1 MTLPN
6 ATTAFDAELKAE
18 GAFLTVSVESLAVVD
33 QAGYEA
39 ANALIERCDTALK
52 RIAEVHDPV
61 IKAAHT
67 THKAALDAKKRL
79 AEPIE
84 TLKKAASK
92 KMTVWYQAE
101 QARVAEERR
110 KAEEAARREAEEQR
124 LREAEA
130 LVQAGMSEAASVAL
144 DAPLDIA
151 SFIKAPEL
159 PVAASGISYRAN
171 WKAELVDFKSL
182 IQAVAAG
189 QLPDTVLLPNMPA
202 LNQMAKA
209 YRNTREI
216 PGVRQ
221 FNDITQAKRYA

>member
-1 MTLPN
+1 MTL
-6 ATTAFDAELKAE
+6 TTALDTEIKAQS
-18 GAFLTVSVESLAVVD
+18 ASLRVSVETLAVVD
-33 QAGYEA
+33 QKGYDA

-67 THKAALDAKKRL
+67 AHKAALDAKKRL

-84 TLKKAASK
+84 ALRKEASK
-92 KMTVWYQAE
+92 KMTAWYQAE
-101 QARVAEERR
+101 QARIAEERR
-110 KAEEAARREAEEQR
+110 KAEERARKEAEDKR

-130 LVQAGMSEAASVAL
+130 LAQAGMNEAASVAL
-144 DAPLDIA
+144 EAPLDIA
-151 SFIKAPEL
+151 EFIKAPEG

-171 WKAELVDFKSL
+171 WKAEVVDLMALV
-182 IQAVAAG
+182 QAVAAG
-189 QLPDTVLLPNMPA
+189 RLPVAVLLPNMPA

-209 YRNTREI
+209 YHNTQEI